1 MEENNTQNQ
10 QHNNST
16 NDKSKDKEKK
26 PTKKKKDGKIDKTTI
41 IFFSLLVVGL
51 IVITVII
58 LVTLNK
64 SRLFT
69 KVYDDDVVIT
79 AELSNSGNINLNVAI
94 DDHEMSQSGTF
105 EPIKGMDNTYRAT
118 FYNLEDST
126 EETVTVVVDESELTI
141 IYDDNSAVTLK
152 ETEKK

>member
-1 MEENNTQNQ
+1 MEENNTHNQ
-10 QHNNST
+10 QNNST

-26 PTKKKKDGKIDKTTI
+26 PTKKTKNGKIDKTTI
-41 IFFSLLVVGL
+41 IFFSLLVIGL

-79 AELSNSGNINLNVAI
+79 AELSNSGDINLNVNI

-118 FYNLEDST
+118 FYNLEDAT
-126 EETVTVVVDESELTI
+126 EETVTVVVDETEMSI